1 MCAGRGRLRKGKGD
15 AQDDQELQVA
25 KEEFDKIAGFLS
37 NHLLSLEQDC
47 TRSLIT
53 QAARHHAA
61 QMQLL
66 SRGLTSLHGIEPLMK
81 QISQEHNIDR
91 RLSSVDEGLFDDT
104 DDEAGS
110 VVDIYDDD
118 YVSYVDDH
126 GREHEQDL
134 EVGPDSGSE
143 SFVNVSRNLCESSE
157 NR

>member
-1 MCAGRGRLRKGKGD
+1 
-15 AQDDQELQVA
+15 
-25 KEEFDKIAGFLS
+25 
-37 NHLLSLEQDC
+37 
-47 TRSLIT
+47 
-53 QAARHHAA
+53 
-61 QMQLL
+61 MQLL
-66 SRGLTSLHGIEPLMK
+66 SKGLTSLHGIEPLMK

-134 EVGPDSGSE
+134 EVGPDSDSE